1 MSITIDQNT
10 LFCVIVISSL
20 ILIIVTIVARE
31 IRYHTKRK
39 FDSIEEYNKLV
50 VDKLNSYKENQK
62 QYYKNVDD
70 INIKNNNNDG
80 IITKI
85 IKIYNTIRGSE

>member
-20 ILIIVTIVARE
+20 ILIIVIIVTKE

-50 VDKLNSYKENQK
+50 VDKLNSYKENQE
-62 QYYKNVDD
+62 QYNKNIDD
-70 INIKNNNNDG
+70 INIKNNNKDG
-80 IITKI
+80 IGSKI
-85 IKIYNTIRGSE
+85 VKIYKTIRGS